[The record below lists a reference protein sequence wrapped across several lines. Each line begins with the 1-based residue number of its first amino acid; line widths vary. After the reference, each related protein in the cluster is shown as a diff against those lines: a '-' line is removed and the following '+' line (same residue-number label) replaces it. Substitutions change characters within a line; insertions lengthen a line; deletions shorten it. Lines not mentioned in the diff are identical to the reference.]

1 VSSPGAQGP
10 VAGDPNRENDV
21 RDMFDRIAPTYVKA
35 NAMLSMG
42 VDKLWRKRG
51 MEALGD
57 CVKGP
62 MLDLCAGT
70 MDLSLALHDA
80 GCPEIVAYDFSAN
93 MLEVGKTRLPAGAN
107 VTAIVGDAQSLPWQE
122 PRFTGAVAAFGLR
135 NVPDNRKALSE
146 LYRVLQPG
154 GRAVILEF
162 FQPIRVDA
170 RVFHSVFN
178 KVVLPT
184 VGGWISGDSQAYG
197 YLADSMQAYMPRTE
211 FQDIA
216 QEVGFTLRIG
226 RELLPPV
233 ASLVCLEKP
242 KHTEGAAP

>member
-1 VSSPGAQGP
+1 MSSPGAQGP

-170 RVFHSVFN
+170 VSYTHLT
-178 KVVLPT
+178 LPT
-184 VGGWISGDSQAYG
+184 N
-197 YLADSMQAYMPRTE
+197 R
-211 FQDIA
+211 
-216 QEVGFTLRIG
+216 EV
-226 RELLPPV
+226 
-233 ASLVCLEKP
+233 
-242 KHTEGAAP
+242 